1 MPVDKRIDKNFDTGV
16 EKIADSKT
24 VRRRLRAQIRAQRL
38 ALRPAQQRAA
48 ARRLSRAV
56 VASHEFRSAR
66 RIALYV
72 AAGGEIDPV
81 FLCRRARQL
90 HKQIYLPILH
100 PLQHNRLWFVR
111 YRAQDILRR
120 NRYGIAEPS
129 ARRDIVVPWQLDLVL
144 MPLVAFDADGNR
156 LGMGGGFYDRT
167 FALQRSKRWPRC
179 PQLCGLAHRF
189 QQVVRLSAQAWDV
202 PLTRVFTD

>member
-1 MPVDKRIDKNFDTGV
+1 MPVHKSLAIGAGNDA
-16 EKIADSKT
+16 EKSTESKT
-24 VRRRLRAQIRAQRL
+24 ARRQLRVQMRARRL

-48 ARRLSRAV
+48 ARRLCRAV
-56 VASHEFRSAR
+56 VASREFRSAK

-72 AAGGEIDPV
+72 ATNGEIDPV
-81 FLCRRARQL
+81 FLCRRAWQL
-90 HKQIYLPILH
+90 RKQIYLPVLH

-111 YRAQDILRR
+111 YQARDILRR
-120 NRYGIAEPS
+120 NRYGIAEP
-129 ARRDIVVPWQLDLVL
+129 AVRRDIIAPWQLDMVL

-167 FALQRSKRWPRC
+167 FASQRRKRWPRL

-189 QQVVRLSAQAWDV
+189 QQVAGLSARAWDV
-202 PLTRVFTD
+202 PLAHVFVD